1 MQIGQSM
8 TARTTKGNARTVHE
22 VVLADIQRHAGQAL
36 ADRKAMVTEIAERL
50 NVQLSADREQQKKEL
65 RQYKQR
71 VSEIENLYAFIP
83 SFFNMATS
91 SLYL

>member
-1 MQIGQSM
+1 M
-8 TARTTKGNARTVHE
+8 
-22 VVLADIQRHAGQAL
+22 LADIQRHAGQAL

-71 VSEIENLYAFIP
+71 VSEIENLYAK
-83 SFFNMATS
+83 
-91 SLYL
+91 LYEDMTRKLITEKRAW